1 MGRVRL
7 GLRLGVR
14 IGSLLRKSAAFVTAP
29 FACVLCCVVLC
40 CAVLCDAVL
49 RGTRCCTDAC
59 AVPCCAVLHYDGLM
73 LCGAAVSCTSPTLS
87 RLQPSSESQSIHG
100 LRSPSALGLVFEIDA
115 TVMSSPCF
123 CSAALHDSS
132 CGGEQWGARE

>member
-1 MGRVRL
+1 
-7 GLRLGVR
+7 
-14 IGSLLRKSAAFVTAP
+14 
-29 FACVLCCVVLC
+29 
-40 CAVLCDAVL
+40 
-49 RGTRCCTDAC
+49 
-59 AVPCCAVLHYDGLM
+59 VLHYDGLM

-100 LRSPSALGLVFEIDA
+100 LRSPSALALVFEIDA

-132 CGGEQWGARE
+132 CGGEQWGGTRVSEQSVSMVVVVAAVVLLAMVVVMMLLVLVLPARATRRRRGRCQ